1 MLLLSILVPV
11 IWGLFLLLRPE
22 FKNRNALLTVT
33 GLGLA
38 VAAALGLGA
47 ASGGGGEVNLFSFG
61 KNLDLYFRVDD
72 LGRFFAAVVILV
84 WVLSGFYAFE
94 YMKH

>member
-11 IWGLFLLLRPE
+11 FWGLFLLLRPE
-22 FKNRNALLTVT
+22 FKNRNALLAVT

-47 ASGGGGEVNLFSFG
+47 AFGGAGELNLFSFG
-61 KNLDLYFRVDD
+61 KNLDLTFRVDD
-72 LGRFFAAVVILV
+72 L
-84 WVLSGFYAFE
+84 
-94 YMKH
+94 